1 MQKLH
6 NALENILQQYQSS
19 FEGKV
24 YIEENNDHDI
34 LMDVFNITPNLKR
47 ENRQYWGREL
57 GMCWQLLIQKI
68 AELNCKDY
76 KPGLKI
82 NGDEPTDLFIGK
94 DAIDTKYRI
103 GSGDSGTL
111 KKFKEYG
118 KLLIEQKYN
127 PVILIL
133 RNDNL
138 PAAITACKVGGWKVI
153 IGKDCLDYLKTKTG
167 FDLEN
172 YMKEMKNKFQVKRL
186 K

>member
-68 AELNCKDY
+68 AELNCIVVGEIL
-76 KPGLKI
+76 PNVI
-82 NGDEPTDLFIGK
+82 TNF
-94 DAIDTKYRI
+94 
-103 GSGDSGTL
+103 
-111 KKFKEYG
+111 
-118 KLLIEQKYN
+118 EQKLGYLRDIETRD
-127 PVILIL
+127 ILPYAVSTTTGK
-133 RNDNL
+133 NTL
-138 PAAITACKVGGWKVI
+138 PSTMV
-153 IGKDCLDYLKTKTG
+153 
-167 FDLEN
+167 
-172 YMKEMKNKFQVKRL
+172 
-186 K
+186 